1 MGFCSSLHIGQYCHD
16 CIFVSRFG
24 FMEITSYLWQLE
36 KMQIYHLGL
45 VLGLSQHHMKNLK
58 DSETFLDDVIMAW
71 LRQEDQV
78 QCVGQPSWQML
89 MEALRHERVGQNG
102 IACAIAKDKGLKPTS
117 VTTGSA
123 ESSTTG
129 FYIIYLFSLV
139 FFVIICFNYM
149 IKDAITKLFLRVM
162 CDIKNI

>member
-1 MGFCSSLHIGQYCHD
+1 
-16 CIFVSRFG
+16 
-24 FMEITSYLWQLE
+24 MEIASYLWQLE

-71 LRQEDQV
+71 LRREDQV

-89 MEALRHERVGQNG
+89 VEALRHERVGQNG

-117 VTTGSA
+117 SATGSAESSTTGSA

-139 FFVIICFNYM
+139 FFVIIIICFNYM

-162 CDIKNI
+162 RDIKNI